1 MPADDGFRLND
12 DQHFRP
18 SRPEA
23 LEHHPEQSVQPVQSR
38 TRMFAFE
45 YGDLLSQGEDF
56 ESQIAATS
64 KERPSA
70 KINEKMDSTGTK
82 PILLTCRNAPLAAA
96 GRPFATC

>member
-64 KERPSA
+64 KERPEREDQR
-70 KINEKMDSTGTK
+70 KDGFHRHETYTFNT
-82 PILLTCRNAPLAAA
+82 P
-96 GRPFATC
+96 